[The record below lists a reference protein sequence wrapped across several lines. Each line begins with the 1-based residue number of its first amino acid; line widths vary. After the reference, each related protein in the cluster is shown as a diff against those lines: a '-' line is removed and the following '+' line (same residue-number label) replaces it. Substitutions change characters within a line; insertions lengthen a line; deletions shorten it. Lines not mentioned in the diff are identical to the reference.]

1 MTIRASGPKPDLS
14 KSRILTDDEARA
26 LMAEDPDA
34 APALEGGPKRKWFRP
49 ALVRKLRHRLN
60 LSQADFARRYGI
72 PVGSIRAWEIHRHK
86 PDAGMTSYLLAISGD
101 PEGVAKAY
109 AAEAAKQPQAAE

>member
-14 KSRILTDDEARA
+14 KSRVLTDDEARA

-34 APALEGGPKRKWFRP
+34 RPQLAGEKREWFRP

-60 LSQADFARRYGI
+60 LSQADFAERYGI
-72 PVGSIRAWEIHRHK
+72 PVGNIRGWEIHRHE
-86 PDAGMTSYLLAISGD
+86 PDATALQYLKVIEAD
-101 PEGVAKAY
+101 PEGVAKAC
-109 AAEAAKQPQAAE
+109 AAVAKQPQAAE